1 MKQSKQRWVDFM
13 DPSGSSL
20 LKAMQND
27 VEKETAF
34 TLCQYNRYFPL
45 QQYLADSLRNLRSF
59 LDVLDY
65 QITKQLKT
73 TYHKKAR
80 MFHPDRGG
88 LEGFEEVA
96 HVSFLFA
103 CSMLIA

>member
-1 MKQSKQRWVDFM
+1 M

-34 TLCQYNRYFPL
+34 TLCQCNRYFPL

-59 LDVLDY
+59 
-65 QITKQLKT
+65 
-73 TYHKKAR
+73 HKKAR